1 VVRALEVVLKAA
13 RMMGVF
19 IGIVR
24 WRMGMATWSRAV
36 INADLLASYYLP
48 EISIKVQ
55 PKKSEMGSQGRK
67 KLFWTGS

>member
-1 VVRALEVVLKAA
+1 
-13 RMMGVF
+13 
-19 IGIVR
+19 
-24 WRMGMATWSRAV
+24 MGMATWSRAG
-36 INADLLASYYLP
+36 INADLLTSYYLL